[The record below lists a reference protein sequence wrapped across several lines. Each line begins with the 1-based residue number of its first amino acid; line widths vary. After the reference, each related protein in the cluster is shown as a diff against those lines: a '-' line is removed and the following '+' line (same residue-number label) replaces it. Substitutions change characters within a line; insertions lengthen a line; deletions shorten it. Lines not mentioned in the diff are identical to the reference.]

1 MPQMKR
7 PSTLRN
13 RLLAPLITIAA
24 LLLMFEDWC
33 WELGM
38 GLMRRLASW
47 PPLQALERRICALSP
62 RVALCLFVLPAILLF
77 PLKVMALVMIAH
89 GHPVTGV
96 SVIVVAKLLGAAIV
110 ARVYALTLPALL
122 TLVWFA
128 RGHGGFLRVK
138 ARWIGHLKASPHWQ
152 HCTDTAARLRAALRL
167 LARRATPSLPR
178 GGRHASRPAR
188 MLRRYIALW
197 RAKRRQQ
204 TGADQRGP
212 DQRDQRHDA
221 P

>member
-1 MPQMKR
+1 MKR

-38 GLMRRLASW
+38 ALVRRVVAW
-47 PPLQALERRICALSP
+47 PPLHALESRICALSP

-77 PLKVMALVMIAH
+77 PVKVMALVAIAH

-96 SVIVVAKLLGAAIV
+96 GVIVLAKLLGAAVV

-128 RGHGGFLRVK
+128 RGHGGFMRVK

-152 HCTDTAARLRAALRL
+152 HCVATSARLRAAVRA
-167 LARRATPSLPR
+167 LARRATPALPR

-197 RAKRRQQ
+197 RARRRQPGQ
-204 TGADQRGP
+204 PRRAAHAEP
-212 DQRDQRHDA
+212 HDQRHDA

>member
-1 MPQMKR
+1 VPPSDFFTYHGPMKR

-38 GLMRRLASW
+38 GLMRRIAAW
-47 PPLQALERRICALSP
+47 PPLHALERRICALSP

-77 PLKVMALVMIAH
+77 PVKVMALVAIAH
-89 GHPVTGV
+89 GHPATGV

-110 ARVYALTLPALL
+110 ARIYALTLPALL

-128 RGHGGFLRVK
+128 RGHSGFMRVK
-138 ARWIGHLKASPHWQ
+138 ARWISHLKASPQWQ
-152 HCTDTAARLRAALRL
+152 PARTAVHAARWPPRQPPRAHAAPLYRPV
-167 LARRATPSLPR
+167 ARAPAPGRRRRPCPRRRPQRAP
-178 GGRHASRPAR
+178 
-188 MLRRYIALW
+188 
-197 RAKRRQQ
+197 
-204 TGADQRGP
+204 
-212 DQRDQRHDA
+212 
-221 P
+221 